1 MPVCTVGHG
10 YNAQPHSTCVQS
22 LCGVTASS
30 VQRWASPPRALVTLN
45 EAAKDGHDPGLSDRV
60 TQDLRVLKEC
70 HTAVDHR
77 GQLHGGQ
84 GEGGNVVGRCA
95 RAHVHVHG

>member
-1 MPVCTVGHG
+1 M
-10 YNAQPHSTCVQS
+10 QS

-60 TQDLRVLKEC
+60 TQDLRVLEEC

-77 GQLHGGQ
+77 GQLHSGQ
-84 GEGGNVVGRCA
+84 GEGGDVL
-95 RAHVHVHG
+95 